1 MTIST
6 KTPAPDEVA
15 LTEDARL
22 DAADDRAAW
31 NTWARRAAGALWDA
45 AGMAVVFAL
54 LFLAC
59 AIFVDNFTNVGNLKG
74 LALSVATIGMI
85 ACTMLFCLA
94 AGDFDLSVGSVVA
107 LSGVVAALVM
117 NATGSVL
124 AGVAAAV
131 LAGGVVGAFNGFF
144 IAVVGINALITTLAS
159 MQIVRGLALI
169 FSDGKSIG
177 IVPEGFIYLG
187 IGSFLGV
194 SMPVWIM
201 VASFVVFGLLLNFTT
216 FGRNALAIG
225 GNHEAA
231 RLAGIRTTRNKIVI
245 FTLQGLMAAFAGA
258 VLASR
263 FMSAQP
269 NDTGKGLE
277 LQVISACVLGGVSLT
292 GGIGT
297 MTGVVVGVLIMG
309 TLNNAMALLNIPAFW
324 QYVVSGGVL
333 LAAVMI
339 DRLKQR
345 GRRG

>member
-1 MTIST
+1 MTTTQKKMSS
-6 KTPAPDEVA
+6 DEVP
-15 LTEDARL
+15 LL
-22 DAADDRAAW
+22 DYAEAVEPESYGER
-31 NTWARRAAGALWDA
+31 ARRAASSLWDA

-54 LFLAC
+54 LFAAC
-59 AIFVDNFTNVGNLKG
+59 AIFVDNFLGVGNLKG

-107 LSGVVAALVM
+107 MSGVVAALVI
-117 NATGSVL
+117 NASGSLLV
-124 AGVAAAV
+124 GVAVAV

-169 FSDGKSIG
+169 FSGGKSVG
-177 IVPEGFIYLG
+177 VLDAGFMSLG
-187 IGSFLGV
+187 IGSFLGLPT
-194 SMPVWIM
+194 PVWIM
-201 VASFVVFGLLLNFTT
+201 LACFVTFGLLLNFTT

-245 FTLQGLMAAFAGA
+245 FTLQGLMAAFAGV

-263 FMSAQP
+263 FTSGQP
-269 NDTGKGLE
+269 NTGQGLE

-309 TLNNAMALLNIPAFW
+309 TLNNAMNLLNIPSFW

-333 LAAVMI
+333 LVAVMI

-345 GRRG
+345 GRRA